1 MPTDFMLLFAKM
13 DMMTTILIEQSKGVQ
28 LAKTILEEENKANS
42 QFFDFTLITNISV

>member
-1 MPTDFMLLFAKM
+1 MLLFAKM